1 LRIGIPITQENKKII
16 LKIIRFELLGACGA
30 VQVRIPTSKKNAF
43 DLLLDALISE
53 LFEFPQ

>member
-1 LRIGIPITQENKKII
+1 
-16 LKIIRFELLGACGA
+16 